1 MKGLKMRENSCM
13 SLAWTS
19 DFSYE
24 YFKRILRAV
33 KSNFEL
39 YLLSEVP
46 GILNSK
52 GSPKLILRHDVDVS
66 LKMALKM
73 AAIENNLGVRSTYMV
88 MTRSPLYDIENDTSR
103 GMLLQ
108 LIDMGHEVG
117 LHFDLDKDERDGNY
131 EISRIELKIDYS
143 CGLLQNITGLPIG
156 SISFH
161 HPIPPFLRGPLMV
174 SGRINAYSKK
184 LMEWYLSDSKGC
196 WREGEPLPQLTK
208 PDKHLLQLLIHPIWW
223 GDKHM
228 LPEDRLQEF
237 FDTEIQGRLPQ
248 YIKAFDTNLANIIT
262 TVRRRDYRD
271 REDRQDHLR
280 V

>member
-1 MKGLKMRENSCM
+1 M
-13 SLAWTS
+13 SLSWTS

-24 YFKRILRAV
+24 YFKRILRAL
-33 KSNFEL
+33 KSNYEL
-39 YLLSEVP
+39 YLLSEVH

-52 GSPKLILRHDVDVS
+52 RSPKLILRHDVDVS
-66 LKMALKM
+66 LKRAMKM
-73 AAIENNLGVRSTYMV
+73 AEIESILGVRSTYMV
-88 MTRSPLYDIENDTSR
+88 MTSSPLYDIENDTSR

-117 LHFDLDKDERDGNY
+117 LHYDLDKDERDGNY
-131 EISRIELKIDYS
+131 NISLIESKIDYS
-143 CGLLQNITGLPIG
+143 CGYLQNITGLPIR

-184 LMEWYLSDSKGC
+184 LMEWYLSDSKGI
-196 WREGEPLPQLTK
+196 WREGEPLPQLTRPGK
-208 PDKHLLQLLIHPIWW
+208 PLLQLLIHPIWW
-223 GDKHM
+223 GNKHM

-248 YIKAFDTNLANIIT
+248 YIKAFDTNLANIIPT
-262 TVRRRDYRD
+262 IRRRGSRNK
-271 REDRQDHLR
+271 EDIQDHLR

>member
-1 MKGLKMRENSCM
+1 MNF
-13 SLAWTS
+13 AWSS

-24 YFKRILRAV
+24 YFKRILRTL

-39 YLLSEVP
+39 YLVSDVP
-46 GILNSK
+46 GILNST
-52 GSPKLILRHDVDVS
+52 GNPKLILRHDVDVS
-66 LKMALKM
+66 LKRALKM
-73 AAIENNLGVRSTYMV
+73 AEIESILGVRSTYMV
-88 MTRSPLYDIENDTSR
+88 MTSSPLYDIENDTSC

-117 LHFDLDKDERDGNY
+117 LHFDLDNDERNGNY
-131 EISRIELKIDYS
+131 DISLIESKIDYS
-143 CGLLQNITGLPIG
+143 CGLLQNITGLPVR
-156 SISFH
+156 SVSFH
-161 HPIPPFLRGPLMV
+161 HPIPPFLRGPLFV
-174 SGRINAYSKK
+174 SGRINAYSEK
-184 LMEWYLSDSKGC
+184 LMEWYFSDSKGC
-196 WREGEPLPQLTK
+196 WKEGEPLPQLTK
-208 PDKHLLQLLIHPIWW
+208 PDKPLLQLLIHPIWW